1 MEIKRIALIG
11 LGAIG
16 AYVAPGLEKAVGHD
30 SFFVVAEGARKRR
43 LEEEG
48 TEING
53 TIYKFRVADAQAKT
67 ETPVDLILVAVKTY
81 QRAEALEQIRFLVGE
96 NTIILPLMNGV
107 DNVDAV
113 ASVYG
118 WEHALYGLCRVSV
131 NMHDHRVKYDPNKG
145 FIHFGEC
152 KGNTAPY
159 SERVAAVRE
168 IFERGGIRY
177 EIPED
182 MERDM
187 WLKFCSNVSENM
199 TMAVIG
205 NCYGS
210 YLVSEDA
217 EQLRRMAYA
226 EPLRI
231 AMKLGVDIDERD
243 MLKNR
248 SHFRITP
255 FYNKPSTRLDIE
267 AKRRTEVETFSGVV
281 MRLGKEYGVETPV
294 NTWLYHAIRLLE
306 TMNRGDVDE
315 QKWKDAG
322 GIFPEA

>member
-30 SFFVVAEGARKRR
+30 SFFVVAEGARKER
-43 LEEEG
+43 LETQG

-53 TIYKFRVADAQAKT
+53 TRYFFRVADAAAKT
-67 ETPVDLILVAVKTY
+67 EAPVDLIVMAVKTY

-107 DNVDAV
+107 DNVDTV
-113 ASVYG
+113 AQVYG
-118 WEHALYGLCRVSV
+118 PNRAIYGLCRVSV
-131 NMHDHRVKYDPNKG
+131 NMRDHAVKYDPAKG
-145 FIHFGEC
+145 SIHFGER
-152 KGNTAPY
+152 KGNIAPY
-159 SERVAAVRE
+159 SDRVAAVDAV
-168 IFERGGIRY
+168 FTRGGINH

-199 TMAVIG
+199 AMVVLG
-205 NCYGS
+205 NCFGS
-210 YLVSEDA
+210 YIVSEDA
-217 EQLRRMAYA
+217 EQLRQMGYL

-231 AMKLGVDIDERD
+231 AMKLGVDIDETD
-243 MLKNR
+243 MIKNR
-248 SHFRITP
+248 AHFKVAP
-255 FYNKPSTRLDIE
+255 FSNKPSTRLDIE
-267 AKRRTEVETFSGVV
+267 AKRPTEVEAFAGVV
-281 MRLGKEYGVETPV
+281 MRLGRQVGVETPV

-306 TMNRGDVDE
+306 MMNRGEVDE
-315 QKWKDAG
+315 QKWREAG
-322 GIFPEA
+322 AVFPEY